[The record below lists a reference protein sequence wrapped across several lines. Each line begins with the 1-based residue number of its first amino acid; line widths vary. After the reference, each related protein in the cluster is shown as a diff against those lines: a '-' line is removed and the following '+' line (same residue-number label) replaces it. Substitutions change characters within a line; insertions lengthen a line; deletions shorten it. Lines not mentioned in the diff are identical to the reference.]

1 MFTLLILFLI
11 LLKISYQEAADFLKL
26 EDLKATTAEEV
37 LVATERIRR
46 VTWRIGLLGAAL
58 VMGLLYLM
66 KVEISSPYSV
76 GVVSWICITSCLNFR
91 AYHVEDMGAQHLR
104 KVLKSD

>member
-1 MFTLLILFLI
+1 
-11 LLKISYQEAADFLKL
+11 LLKTSYQEAADFLKL
-26 EDLKATTAEEV
+26 EDLKADTVEEV
-37 LVATERIRR
+37 LQATERIRR

-91 AYHVEDMGAQHLR
+91 AYHVEDVGAEHIKKLR
-104 KVLKSD
+104 LHCQDSSN